1 MKSKFR
7 FEASNSRLLLLVV
20 LIAMTLPVV
29 IWVNVSGQ
37 IRRPTPGPQSVNNG
51 EGMQFRLSE
60 GAEENQRP
68 QPLPAPPASPL
79 SDEATNNLLKRLPA
93 MKAEA
98 DDQKDFA
105 MRDRSLP
112 PPRTGQTISGTFP
125 PADNSTAP
133 EQTASGPLEVLRFA
147 PEGEVA
153 LAPHLTVTFSQA
165 MVAVTSVTDLAA
177 AQVPVK
183 LTPQPAGKWRWL
195 GTKTLIFEPE
205 GRFPMATNYTVEIP
219 AGTKSASGGALGA
232 AKRWTFATP
241 PVQIKS
247 SYPNDGPHVRT
258 PVFFVE
264 FDQRIEPTAM
274 LKAIRLTAGAASWR
288 LRLATNEEIEND
300 DNVRRR
306 VKSAEKDRWL
316 AFRAI
321 GAPNT
326 SGATGGA
333 GNDELLPAG
342 TTFTVTISTG
352 APSAEGPRTTTA
364 PQKFTFRTYD
374 ALHLA
379 SANCGYG
386 DGCRPFTPFQ
396 LNFNNPL
403 DAKVFQQSQI
413 KVTPAI
419 ERMKAAVYGN
429 TLNISGA
436 TKGRTAYTVTVD
448 AGLRDIFGQTLGRN
462 EQRTFNVGSAE
473 PFLSANGNGYV
484 VLDPNGPPRF
494 SVYTIN
500 QPSVKVRLYAVTP
513 ENWPTYQRFL
523 QSYYQRQATT
533 PPGELAKSQ
542 TVPVN
547 GQADE
552 ITETTVDLS
561 PALKDG
567 LGHAV
572 LIVEPTVKRRDWERE
587 IVLWVQATQ
596 IGLDAFADQSD
607 LTAWATSLKD
617 GKPLDGVQV
626 SLTGADA
633 ATTRADGLA
642 RFALPA
648 SGGPKVLI
656 ARKGADVAMLPENL
670 YWYEGSQSAW
680 NRRATPDVLS
690 WHVFDDRGMYRPG
703 EEVHVKGWVRRI
715 GGGKLGDVGLAG
727 EVKSVGYVLHDSRG
741 NEVTKGSL
749 RVDALG
755 GFDTAFKLPATMNLG
770 YTNLT
775 LTADGVSQNLPG
787 YATNHNFQVQEFRR
801 PEYEV
806 KVTAPAGPHFIRG
819 YAIATVA
826 ANYYA
831 GGALP
836 NAETTWQV
844 TTTPTNYTPANRSDF
859 IFGVWT
865 PWWWYGGQI
874 YGGGNSQSFAGR
886 TDAAGKHNLR
896 IDFDSVSPIRASSVT
911 AQATVQDVNRQ
922 AFTGSTSFIVHPSE
936 LYVGIRSPRT
946 FVQKGEPLIVEAIA
960 TDIDGKLM
968 AGREIRM
975 RAVLIDWVQE
985 AGEWKEREVS
995 PQECVVK
1002 SADAAVQCHFE
1013 TKEGG
1018 RYRVTAS
1025 IIDDRERRNE
1035 SQMTLWVAG
1044 GKTEPQRDVA
1054 QEKVELIPDHQEYEA
1069 GQSAEILVQAPF
1081 FPAEGVVT
1089 LRRSGLVSTERF
1101 TMTSASHTLKI
1112 PIKDEFTPN
1121 IHVQVDLVGA
1131 AARTDDAGNT
1141 NARLPKRPAFASG
1154 ELNLAVPPLKRKLT
1168 VTATPR
1174 DKALEPGGETVVN
1187 VELRDAAGKP
1197 VANGEVAV
1205 VVVDEGVLALSN
1217 YQLRDP
1223 LNTFYQQ
1230 RGADVGNYHLRQNVV
1245 LTKPGDL
1252 ISQAGQRGQ
1261 QGQQGMAYDSV
1272 SVASPGGVGVAM
1284 RKAAPMATPPPP
1296 MMAMRAGEAEQ
1307 QVKEAEPIRT
1317 RIDFNALATFA
1328 PALPT
1333 DANGRASVKIKLP
1346 DNLTRYRVMAVA
1358 VSGEKQF
1365 GAGESAIT
1373 ARLPLMARPS
1383 APRFLNFGDKFE
1395 LPVVVQNQTDN
1406 PMEVDV
1412 AVRTSNATFVVPP
1425 SGGGVGQPTL
1435 PPQGGTTNV
1444 AGRRVTVPANDRVEV
1459 RFPTTTVKPGTA
1471 RFQIAV
1477 ASGRWADSAEV
1488 SLPVWTPATTE
1499 AFATYGEID
1508 AGAILQPVKAPSDAF
1523 KQFGGLEITTSSTQL
1538 QALTDAV
1545 IYLVN
1550 YPYDC
1555 AEQISSRVLAIAA
1568 LKDVLGAFDAKG
1580 LPSADALIA
1589 STAHDMERLKML
1601 QNGDGGFGFW
1611 RRGEE
1616 SWPYVSIH
1624 TAHAMQR
1631 AKEKGFEVPPELL
1644 QRSQSYLRQIE
1655 SKYPS
1660 YYGPEIRRVLTSYAL
1675 YVRNRMGDRDAGR
1688 ARTLISEAGGVE
1700 KVPLE
1705 ALGWLLPVLSG
1716 DAASQTQVV
1725 AIRRQLANR
1734 AEETAGTAHFTTSY
1748 SDGAYLLL
1756 HSDRRAD
1763 GVILESLIGD
1773 DPTNDLIP
1781 KIVRGLLAHRVKGR
1795 WENTQENAF
1804 VLLALDRYF
1813 QVYEKATPN
1822 FVARA
1827 WLGDAYAGGHE
1838 FRGRTTDS
1846 HQLNIPMSYLTQTP
1860 AQQNLALSKEGAGR
1874 LYYRI
1879 GMTYAPTSLQL
1890 KPYDA
1895 GFTVARTYEAVDDP
1909 NDVRRQEDG
1918 TWRVRAG
1925 ARVRVRLTMFAQS
1938 RRYHVALVDPI
1949 PAGFEA
1955 LNPALAVTGDIPRD
1969 EKDTNARARWWWRSW
1984 QWFEH
1989 QNMRDE
1995 RVEAFTSLLWEG
2007 VYNYSYVARATTP
2020 GVFVVPPTKAEE
2032 MYHPETF
2039 GRAASDRVVVE

>member
-1 MKSKFR
+1 MKSKIR
-7 FEASNSRLLLLVV
+7 FEASNSRLLLLFV
-20 LIAMTLPVV
+20 LIVMTLPAV
-29 IWVNVSGQ
+29 IWSNVSGQ
-37 IRRPTPGPQSVNNG
+37 GRRRPIVQPPGANQG

-60 GAEENQRP
+60 GTEENQRQ
-68 QPLPAPPASPL
+68 QPITAAPASPL

-93 MKAEA
+93 IKADA

-112 PPRTGQTISGTFP
+112 APRTGQTINGTFP
-125 PADNSTAP
+125 PADSSTAP

-147 PEGEVA
+147 PEGEIA
-153 LAPHLTVTFSQA
+153 LAPHLTITFSQP
-165 MVAVTSVTDLAA
+165 MVAVTSVSDLAA

-183 LTPQPAGKWRWL
+183 LTPQPPGKWRWL

-219 AGTKSASGGALGA
+219 AGTKSATGGALAA

-241 PVQIKS
+241 PVQMKS
-247 SYPNDGPHVRT
+247 SYPNDGPHVRN
-258 PVFFVE
+258 PIFFIE
-264 FDQRIEPTAM
+264 FDQRIDPAAM
-274 LKAIRLTAGAASWR
+274 LKAIRLTAGTNVWR
-288 LRLATNEEIEND
+288 LRLATNAEIESD
-300 DNVRRR
+300 DNARRPLSML
-306 VKSAEKDRWL
+306 KSAEKDRWL

-321 GAPNT
+321 AASDVN
-326 SGATGGA
+326 GGVTD
-333 GNDELLPAG
+333 NQLLPAG
-342 TTFTVTISTG
+342 TTFTVTINAG
-352 APSAEGPRTTTA
+352 APSAEGPRTTPA
-364 PQKFTFRTYD
+364 AQKFTFRTYD
-374 ALHLA
+374 ALRIVTA
-379 SANCGYG
+379 QCGYG

-403 DAKVFQQSQI
+403 DAKVFTASQI
-413 KVTPAI
+413 KVTPPIEGMKVAI
-419 ERMKAAVYGN
+419 YGG
-429 TLNISGA
+429 TLNINGA

-448 AGLRDIFGQTLGRN
+448 AALRDVFGQTLGRN
-462 EQRTFNVGSAE
+462 ETRTFNVGSAE
-473 PFLSANGNGYV
+473 PLLSANGNGYV

-494 SVYTIN
+494 SIYTIN
-500 QPSVKVRLYAVTP
+500 QPSVKVRLYAVAP
-513 ENWPTYQRFL
+513 ENWTDYQRYL
-523 QSYYQRQATT
+523 INHNNRRQQGTL
-533 PPGELAKSQ
+533 PGRLVKSD
-542 TVPVN
+542 TVN
-547 GQADE
+547 ITGQADE
-552 ITETTVDLS
+552 LTETAIDLS
-561 PALKDG
+561 QALKNG
-567 LGHAV
+567 LGHAI
-572 LIVEPTVKRRDWERE
+572 LIIEPTVKRRDWDRE
-587 IVLWVQATQ
+587 IMLWVQATQ
-596 IGLDAFADQSD
+596 IGLDAFADATD

-617 GKPLDGVQV
+617 GKPLGDVQM
-626 SLTGADA
+626 SLGGAASA
-633 ATTRADGLA
+633 ATRADGLA
-642 RFALPA
+642 QFALPV
-648 SGGPKVLI
+648 SGGQKVLI
-656 ARKGADVAMLPENL
+656 ARKGDDVALLPENI
-670 YWYEGSQSAW
+670 YWYEGNQSNW
-680 NRRATPDVLS
+680 NRSARPDVLS
-690 WHVFDDRGMYRPG
+690 WHVFDDRAMYRPG
-703 EEVHVKGWVRRI
+703 EEVHIKGWVRRI

-727 EVKSVGYVLHDSRG
+727 EVKNVSYVLHDSRG
-741 NEVTKGSL
+741 NEVTKGAL
-749 RVDALG
+749 RVNALG

-770 YTNLT
+770 HTNLT
-775 LTADGVSQNLPG
+775 LTADGVSQNNPG
-787 YATNHNFQVQEFRR
+787 YSTNHHFQVQEFRR

-806 KVTAPAGPHFIRG
+806 KLTAGAGPHFIRG
-819 YAIATVA
+819 YAIATAA

-831 GGALP
+831 GGALS
-836 NAETTWQV
+836 NAETQWQV
-844 TTTPTNYTPANRSDF
+844 TATPANYTPPNRGDF

-865 PWWWYGGQI
+865 PWW
-874 YGGGNSQSFAGR
+874 GNYYQPYAQGKTQNFTGR

-896 IDFDSVSPIRASSVT
+896 IDFDSVSPIRATSIT

-922 AFTGSTSFIVHPSE
+922 AISGTTSFIVHPSE

-946 FVQKGEPLIVEAIA
+946 FVQKGEPLVVESIV
-960 TDIDGKLM
+960 TDIDGKII

-975 RAVLIDWVQE
+975 RAVLIDWAQE
-985 AGEWKEREVS
+985 GGEWKEREIN
-995 PQECVVK
+995 PQECVIK
-1002 SADAAVQCHFE
+1002 SANDAVPCRFQ
-1013 TKEGG
+1013 TKDGG

-1025 IIDDRERRNE
+1025 VIDDRERRNE

-1054 QEKVELIPDHQEYEA
+1054 QEKVELIPDRKEYEA

-1121 IHVQVDLVGA
+1121 IYVQVDLVGA
-1131 AARTDDAGNT
+1131 AARTDDAGNAKA
-1141 NARLPKRPAFASG
+1141 NLPKRPAFASG
-1154 ELNLAVPPLKRKLT
+1154 ELNLTVPPLKRKLT

-1205 VVVDEGVLALSN
+1205 VVVDEAVLALSN

-1223 LNTFYQQ
+1223 LNTFYSQ
-1230 RGADVGNYHLRQNVV
+1230 RGADVSNYHLRQNVV

-1252 ISQAGQRGQ
+1252 ISQADQ
-1261 QGQQGMAYDSV
+1261 QGRQGQLAKEGLMSDSV
-1272 SVASPGGVGVAM
+1272 AMKSLGGASRAVPM
-1284 RKAAPMATPPPP
+1284 AAPAPE
-1296 MMAMRAGEAEQ
+1296 MAMRVSAGVLNEPEAQ
-1307 QVKEAEPIRT
+1307 ATPIRT

-1333 DANGRASVKIKLP
+1333 DANGRASVKVKVP

-1358 VSGEKQF
+1358 VAGEKQF
-1365 GAGESAIT
+1365 GSGESAIT

-1412 AVRTSNATFVVPP
+1412 AVRVSNAQLIA
-1425 SGGGVGQPTL
+1425 G
-1435 PPQGGTTNV
+1435 
-1444 AGRRVTVPANDRVEV
+1444 AGRRVTIPANDRVEV
-1459 RFPTTTVKPGTA
+1459 RFPATTIKPGTA
-1471 RFQIAV
+1471 RFQIAA
-1477 ASGRWADSAEV
+1477 ASGKWADSAEV

-1580 LPSADALIA
+1580 LPPADALIA
-1589 STAHDMERLKML
+1589 STARDMERLKTL

-1631 AKEKGFEVPPELL
+1631 AKEKGFDVPPELL
-1644 QRSQSYLRQIE
+1644 QRSQGYLRQIE
-1655 SKYPS
+1655 SKYPA

-1675 YVRNRMGDRDAGR
+1675 YVRNRMGDRDAAK
-1688 ARTLISEAGGVE
+1688 ARVLISEAGGVE

-1716 DAASQTQVV
+1716 DAASQTQVT
-1725 AIRRQLANR
+1725 AIRRHLVNR

-1748 SDGAYLLL
+1748 KDGAHLLL
-1756 HSDRRAD
+1756 HSNRRAD
-1763 GVILESLIGD
+1763 GIILEALIGD
-1773 DPTNDLIP
+1773 DPKNDLIP

-1795 WENTQENAF
+1795 WENTQENSF
-1804 VLLALDRYF
+1804 ILLALDRYF
-1813 QVYEKATPN
+1813 NVYEKATPN

-1827 WLGDAYAGGHE
+1827 WLGDAFAGSHE

-1846 HQLNIPMSYLTQTP
+1846 HEINIPMSYLMAQ
-1860 AQQNLALSKEGAGR
+1860 AGQQNLALSKEGAGR

-1879 GMTYAPTSLQL
+1879 GMNYAPTSLQL

-1918 TWRVRAG
+1918 TWRIKAG

-1938 RRYHVALVDPI
+1938 RRYHVALVDPM

-1955 LNPALAVTGDIPRD
+1955 LNPALAVTGNIPRD
-1969 EKDTNARARWWWRSW
+1969 EKDTNAQSRWWWWSW